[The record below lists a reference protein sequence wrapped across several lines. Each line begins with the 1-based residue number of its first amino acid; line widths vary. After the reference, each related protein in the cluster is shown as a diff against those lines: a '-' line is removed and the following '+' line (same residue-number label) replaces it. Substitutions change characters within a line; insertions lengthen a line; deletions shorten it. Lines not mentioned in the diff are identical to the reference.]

1 MRRRDHHGFTLLELL
16 IALAIFALLA
26 VMAYGGLSKVL
37 ATEDILA
44 EQLDRLTEVQR
55 TFTYLEHDIL
65 QAVPR
70 PVRSE
75 FGDVQPYLQGRDPL
89 LARGQPLLAL
99 TRTGYPNPLGARR
112 SNLLR
117 VDWRLEDDS
126 LYRDTWPV
134 LDRAQ
139 DTKPRSRRF
148 CTRVE
153 RFGLRY
159 LDSKKKWQTQ
169 WPPEGQAAQA
179 VVMPLAVEI
188 TLELA
193 DWGELKRLVML
204 GGVTL

>member
-1 MRRRDHHGFTLLELL
+1 MRRHDHHGFTLLELL

-55 TFTYLEHDIL
+55 TFTFLEHDIL

-70 PVRSE
+70 PVRNE
-75 FGDVQPYLQGRDPL
+75 FGDVQPYLLGRDPL
-89 LARGQPLLAL
+89 MVRDQPLLAL
-99 TRTGYPNPLGARR
+99 TRGGYPNPLGARR

-117 VDWRLEDDS
+117 VDWRLKDDD

-139 DTKPRSRRF
+139 DTQPRSRRF

-153 RFGLRY
+153 RFNLRY
-159 LDSKKKWQTQ
+159 LDDKKKWQTQ
-169 WPPEGQAAQA
+169 WPPPGQAAQTL
-179 VVMPLAVEI
+179 VMPLAVEI

-204 GGVTL
+204 GGVSL